1 MMSTKTAILFGAIA
15 LMVVLEVTLT
25 LQLFSIKR
33 EMSAI
38 EHEVADMQRLVHE
51 LHGAVDGQ

>member
-51 LHGAVDGQ
+51 LHGAFDGQ

>member
-1 MMSTKTAILFGAIA
+1 MSTKTAILFGAIA

-51 LHGAVDGQ
+51 LHGAFDGQ